1 MVKGEA
7 MKDDDIWSDVN
18 SDLTYQEI
26 FFKAI
31 LLDKVKVVP
40 KLDKKSKLYYQ
51 IIIEKIGEY
60 E

>member
-1 MVKGEA
+1 
-7 MKDDDIWSDVN
+7 MKDDDIWSNVN

-31 LLDKVKVVP
+31 LLDKVKIVP
-40 KLDKKSKLYYQ
+40 KLDRKSKLYYQ